1 MFPCEFYEIS
11 GYVTLLAVDHL
22 LNVETQL
29 TNSGVMEVQSWRH
42 FLESFRALCRQNY
55 HSTVSVV
62 RSPSL
67 ALSVAWSAE
76 QDHPCWAVLV
86 GVDGLKYDLEQVI
99 VYQDLSTNCS
109 NCH

>member
-1 MFPCEFYEIS
+1 MGPWYTSGKVTYRICGQDTIAILEYKRPMFPCEFYEIS

-67 ALSVAWSAE
+67 AVSVARSGE
-76 QDHPCWAVLV
+76 QDHP
-86 GVDGLKYDLEQVI
+86 
-99 VYQDLSTNCS
+99 
-109 NCH
+109 